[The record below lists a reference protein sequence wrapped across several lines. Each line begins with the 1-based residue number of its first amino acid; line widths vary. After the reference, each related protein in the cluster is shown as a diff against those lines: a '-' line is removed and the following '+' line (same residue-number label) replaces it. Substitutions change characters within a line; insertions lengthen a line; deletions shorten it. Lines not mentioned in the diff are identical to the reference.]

1 MQQKLSIRV
10 SDRITLTLESAD
22 MRELVRTGSFWSELP
37 SQCPI
42 CQAGVQLMYRNPQ
55 DNEYFGMQ
63 CTGPTKHETNFGIY
77 KESSKGLY
85 YKREWHVAFQG
96 GGGPQAYGDQNQYS
110 GAPQQPQQYPAQYS
124 GAPQG
129 QAPQGGQ
136 PDYRATQAQVNKII
150 ADAQAIGLNPETLA
164 QELTGK
170 PIHGLEKRDASK
182 IIDHL
187 MSKRDEYNQFNQA
200 PPQGQP
206 AAPPSLLAQNVG
218 GQATAGEYIPAP
230 APVQSSVVPAS
241 PSTFA
246 PLGPNDDIP
255 F

>member
-42 CQAGVQLMYRNPQ
+42 CQAPVQLMYRNPQ

-85 YKREWHVAFQG
+85 YKREWHAAFQG
-96 GGGPQAYGDQNQYS
+96 RQVYGDQDQGYT
-110 GAPQQPQQYPAQYS
+110 GAPQQQQYPAAQQYANQQY
-124 GAPQG
+124 GG
-129 QAPQGGQ
+129 QQQQPQGGQ
-136 PDYRATQAQVNKII
+136 PDYRATASQVNKII
-150 ADAQAIGLNPETLA
+150 ADAQAIGLNPEAVA
-164 QELTGK
+164 QEIVGK
-170 PIHGLEKRDASK
+170 PIHSLEKRDASK

-187 MSKRDEYNQFNQA
+187 MSKRDEYNQFNQG
-200 PPQGQP
+200 PPPAQP
-206 AAPPSLLAQNVG
+206 SQIAQNVG

-230 APVQSSVVPAS
+230 APVKSSVVPVNAGLV
-241 PSTFA
+241 F
-246 PLGPNDDIP
+246 GPEDDIP